1 MPIPNKRLLVSP
13 PKREGQ
19 DKGISYNNF
28 LRSVLLSAN
37 VDMKGV
43 FMLAIIKRKILLLF
57 LLAFVLRLIVFLLHR
72 PWDSQV
78 LTESV
83 LVHDAS
89 DYHRFALSI
98 IDHFSFGGE
107 TYRTPGYP
115 FFIAVIY
122 VIFGVKPWL
131 VLFIQIFVD
140 LVTIYYVLRIGEF
153 LFSRRVGIIA
163 AAFLAIDPNSI
174 FTTARFLSD
183 GLSVAFLMASMY
195 FYLRGLK
202 RGMQG
207 VF

>member
-1 MPIPNKRLLVSP
+1 
-13 PKREGQ
+13 
-19 DKGISYNNF
+19 
-28 LRSVLLSAN
+28 
-37 VDMKGV
+37 
-43 FMLAIIKRKILLLF
+43 MLAIIKRKIFLLF
-57 LLAFVLRLIVFLLHR
+57 LLAFVIRLIVFLLLR
-72 PWDSQV
+72 PWDGQV
-78 LTESV
+78 LAESV
-83 LVHDAS
+83 LVNDAS
-89 DYHRFALSI
+89 EYHRFALSI
-98 IDHFSFGGE
+98 IDHFSFEGE

-140 LVTIYYVLRIGEF
+140 LATIYYVMRIGEL

-202 RGMQG
+202 RGDAKSFFKCWLFTRAFGLNQARCPI
-207 VF
+207 VFRNFVLANPVVSVHKLKCQA